1 MNIVDV
7 LAIMP
12 YYVSLFLLNDPIITP
27 PKDGV
32 LLSTGP
38 SDLEDDGSSVE
49 GILQVETVLYS
60 TQKSFNACFL
70 LGVQNIQAR

>member
-12 YYVSLFLLNDPIITP
+12 YYVSLFLLNDPVITP
-27 PKDGV
+27 PEDGI

-49 GILQVETVLYS
+49 GILQV
-60 TQKSFNACFL
+60 
-70 LGVQNIQAR
+70 